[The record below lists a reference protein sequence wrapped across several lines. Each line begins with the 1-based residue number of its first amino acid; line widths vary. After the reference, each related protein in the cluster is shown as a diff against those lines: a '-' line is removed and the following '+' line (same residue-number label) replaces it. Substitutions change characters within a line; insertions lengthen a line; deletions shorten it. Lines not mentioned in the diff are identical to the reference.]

1 MQLNTIKEPEL
12 EFGRGRHICPR
23 AGIAQHDVYDARF
36 KARRDKVLVGAV
48 GTSAGL
54 DKLAQWIDRCTRVI
68 PAKPDSKQPNLFPAF
83 CGFNSEIGFR
93 ATMLLEDEITRSL
106 KISDVRSL
114 KKIKRHGALVDALLD
129 LYYPQ
134 IRFLMQNRVV
144 DVGIVVLPDDI
155 YNKVAKVTKASVEEE
170 VDDES
175 AEIPFLENNFR
186 RALKARAMHLG
197 KPLQLV
203 REGSLIDSTGRQDP
217 ASKAWNFCTALYY
230 KANQTVPW
238 KLAVSTSRL
247 PTCFVGISFYR
258 SRDKKVLNTSLAQLF
273 DELGNSVILRG
284 DPVILD
290 KDDRRPHLSEQQAFE
305 LMQRALKEYEVAL
318 ENNPARLVIHKSSN
332 FNDAELTG
340 FKAAISQQ
348 RIQRVDFVTI
358 LDTKVRLFRD
368 GFYPTH
374 RGTHL
379 EFDDDHHLLYTR
391 GSVPYYRTY
400 TGMYVPHPL
409 DIRIV
414 EADESPSQICREIL
428 SLTKMNWN
436 NTQFDGRLPITLQCA
451 RRVGEIMKYLRPED
465 GEPQTSYSFYM

>member
-1 MQLNTIKEPEL
+1 MRLFTIKEPEL
-12 EFGRGRHICPR
+12 EFARGKHTCPR

-36 KARRDKVLVGAV
+36 KARRDRVLVGAV
-48 GTSAGL
+48 GTSSGL
-54 DKLAQWIDRCTRVI
+54 EKLAHWIERCGRVI
-68 PAKPDSKQPNLFPAF
+68 PAKGDSKQPNLFLPF

-93 ATMLLEDEITRSL
+93 ASMVLEDEITRSL
-106 KISDVRSL
+106 KVSDLRAV
-114 KKIKRHGALVDALLD
+114 KKIKQHSALVDALLE

-134 IRFLMQNRVV
+134 VRFLTQNRVV
-144 DVGIVVLPDDI
+144 DVVAVVLPDDV
-155 YNKVAKVTKASVEEE
+155 YTKVSRVTRAPVEEE
-170 VDDES
+170 IENEDED
-175 AEIPFLENNFR
+175 EHPLENNFR

-197 KPLQLV
+197 IPLQLV
-203 REGSLIDSTGRQDP
+203 REGSLLDNSSRQDP

-238 KLAVSTSRL
+238 KLAVSPNRL

-284 DPVILD
+284 DPVIPD

-305 LMQRALKEYEVAL
+305 LLHRALKEYEVAL
-318 ENNPARLVIHKSSN
+318 ENNPARLVIHKTSN
-332 FNDAELTG
+332 YSLAELAG
-340 FKAAISQQ
+340 FKAAIDHQ
-348 RIQRVDFVTI
+348 RIQRVDFVTL
-358 LDTKVRLFRD
+358 LDTKLRLFRE
-368 GFYPTH
+368 GFYPPH
-374 RGTHL
+374 RGTHV
-379 EFDDDHHLLYTR
+379 EFDDEHHLLYTR

-414 EADESPSQICREIL
+414 EADESPAQICREL
-428 SLTKMNWN
+428 LALTKMNWN